1 MAEWYDGIIDAAEE
15 FGKSAVSA
23 ASSMDWESIAKDALA
38 GAVIAEISGGDV
50 WKAAAYSGFGSMV
63 GSSDFG
69 KELFGDFSTEFGGAI
84 SGYGI
89 ADASGES
96 GLLGGLAGAGYK
108 YLNKDLKTGGGG
120 ILNTTGENGET
131 DSDVAGRFSNQPTD
145 SELAGEFSSRGMGL
159 NDVTELEAMA
169 MAEGT
174 IGGESLNWLKENGLV
189 KEDGTPTLL
198 GEAGVKSIAGL
209 YAAQQQKEQLKE
221 LYKIQEFKREQTD
234 KSNATKDELE
244 FKAKQRQTAG
254 FARYGRK

>member
-1 MAEWYDGIIDAAEE
+1 MAWYEGIVDAA
-15 FGKSAVSA
+15 KNYATSAISGI
-23 ASSMDWESIAKDALA
+23 DWESVAKDALG

-108 YLNKDLKTGGGG
+108 YMNKDLKTGGV
-120 ILNTTGENGET
+120 TDKKGEVRAERGMADKKYT
-131 DSDVAGRFSNQPTD
+131 DSYASAGMALKD
-145 SELAGEFSSRGMGL
+145 AAELDAIADGS
-159 NDVTELEAMA
+159 
-169 MAEGT
+169 
-174 IGGESLNWLKENGLV
+174 IGGESLSWLKENGLID
-189 KEDGTPTLL
+189 KDGKPTLL
-198 GEAGVKSIAGL
+198 ADMGVNAIAGL
-209 YAAQQQKEQLKE
+209 YAHQRAQDLQKRAYKVETFKTQQLKE
-221 LYKIQEFKREQTD
+221 RER
-234 KSNATKDELE
+234 NADELA
-244 FKAKQRQTAG
+244 FKDQQRQTAG